1 MVEEPGQQPRQVEE
15 PFVSCATQREQS
27 IGLGI
32 WARVTHPSKE
42 HVSKMHI
49 GPLTVFLG
57 GEKGWVRSSLFMS
70 PTAGLPWVSVR
81 EKALEFFGFIFHP
94 LMCTC
99 VYKSKVSAIS
109 CLLSQNNTTSLVDQ
123 YDIVEETGDQDPS
136 QLSYDTGYT
145 AVLTA
150 ESKLLLMVFMDS
162 CISCSRCV
170 NLLVRILHHTP
181 LHL

>member
-1 MVEEPGQQPRQVEE
+1 M
-15 PFVSCATQREQS
+15 
-27 IGLGI
+27 
-32 WARVTHPSKE
+32 
-42 HVSKMHI
+42 
-49 GPLTVFLG
+49 
-57 GEKGWVRSSLFMS
+57 
-70 PTAGLPWVSVR
+70 R